1 MTGFDDLTERYKEF
15 VTTRDWGQFHTPKN
29 LAEALSIESNELL
42 EIFLWHDN
50 HPSEEVRPDSEVRAR
65 VKEEIADVV
74 IYSIAM
80 AEQFDIDIIEA
91 VEDKMADNEQ
101 RFDKEIASEMTED
114 LSQWQR
120 D

>member
-1 MTGFDDLTERYKEF
+1 MTGFDDLTERYEDF
-15 VTTRDWGQFHTPKN
+15 VAARDWDQFHTPKN
-29 LAEALSIESNELL
+29 LAEAISVEANELL

-50 HPSEEVRPDSEVRAR
+50 HPSDEVRSDPEVRAR

-80 AEQFDIDIIEA
+80 ADQFDIDLAEA
-91 VEDKMADNEQ
+91 VEEKMEDNAK
-101 RFDKEIASEMTED
+101 RFDEETAAEMTED
-114 LSQWQR
+114 LSRWQR

>member
-15 VTTRDWGQFHTPKN
+15 VNTRDWDQFHTPKN
-29 LAEALSIESNELL
+29 LAEAISVESNELL

-50 HPSEEVRPDSEVRAR
+50 HPSEEVRSDSEVRAR

-80 AEQFDIDIIEA
+80 ADQFEIDLTKA
-91 VEDKMADNEQ
+91 VEEKMADNEQ
-101 RFDKEIASEMTED
+101 RFDQETASEMTED
-114 LSQWQR
+114 LSRWQR